1 MPLEIIDYL
10 PINDNLL
17 VIVNSLDLAI
27 FREASHSCGLAAP
40 EDRQFEDIPFWNNA
54 SLSSFYPQQRCRF
67 TSRLLCDFPPSFLT
81 AEYFDE
87 VP

>member
-40 EDRQFEDIPFWNNA
+40 EERHFEGIPFWNKIFFPLLLLP
-54 SLSSFYPQQRCRF
+54 SPSSRIVCVPPTPQLLS
-67 TSRLLCDFPPSFLT
+67 
-81 AEYFDE
+81 
-87 VP
+87 VM

>member
-1 MPLEIIDYL
+1 VRGKRAKVPLEIIDYL

-40 EDRQFEDIPFWNNA
+40 EDRHFEDIPFWNKIFFLH
-54 SLSSFYPQQRCRF
+54 SPPC
-67 TSRLLCDFPPSFLT
+67 LLFFFPHLPT
-81 AEYFDE
+81 
-87 VP
+87 VM

>member
-27 FREASHSCGLAAP
+27 FGEASHSCGLAAP
-40 EDRQFEDIPFWNNA
+40 EDRHFEGIPFWNKIFF
-54 SLSSFYPQQRCRF
+54 SPLV
-67 TSRLLCDFPPSFLT
+67 LLPSPPPRIVCVFPPQLLS
-81 AEYFDE
+81 
-87 VP
+87 VM